1 MTNTSG
7 VARQRPWGAW
17 GLTLALGAGGGAVFW
32 VLGLPLPWML
42 GAITAT
48 TVVAVAG
55 GRLAVADPLR
65 TGMISVLGVML
76 GSAFHPGMLEQ
87 MARWGPSLCGLLAYV
102 GLSTLLVA
110 AWLRRVAGYDPVTA
124 WFSAAPGGLSQMILM
139 GGALGGDERVI
150 GLSHGIRIL
159 LVVFTVPTAF
169 ALLAGYERPDGGAA
183 VGVGVGPGSGGFDL
197 MDAVWLLGCAVL
209 GGLGARV
216 LKVPA
221 GMMIGPMALSA
232 LVHGLGWTASH
243 PPALAVAAAQVVVG
257 ASIGARF
264 AGVSAREVARLFVAS
279 IGATAVLLALTVAF
293 AGGLSLITPLPPR
306 ELILAY
312 APGGVVEMSLVSLA
326 LGVDVAFVSTHHIAR
341 ILLIVLLAPL
351 AVRLSGRR
359 PDPRG

>member
-1 MTNTSG
+1 MTDADGET
-7 VARQRPWGAW
+7 RRRPWGAW

-32 VLGLPLPWML
+32 GLGLPLPWML

-48 TVVAVAG
+48 TAVAVTG

-65 TGMISVLGVML
+65 TGMISILGVML

-124 WFSAAPGGLSQMILM
+124 WFSAAPGGLGQMILM

-150 GLSHGIRIL
+150 GLTHGIRIL

-169 ALLAGYERPDGGAA
+169 ALLAGYERPDGGAV
-183 VGVGVGPGSGGFDL
+183 VGAGPGSGGFDL

-209 GGLGARV
+209 GGLGARA

-264 AGVSAREVARLFVAS
+264 AGVSIREVARLFVAS

-293 AGGLSLITPLPPR
+293 AGGLSLVTPLPPR

-351 AVRLSGRR
+351 AVRLTDRTPARR
-359 PDPRG
+359 